1 VKIILCILDG
11 WGYSDTLDHNA
22 IKLSRTP
29 CYDKLLS
36 NHPYS
41 LLEASGASVGLPEGQ
56 VGNSEVGH
64 IAIGSG
70 RRVKQDLPRIHD
82 AMRTESILQNQYI
95 KEIIEKFS
103 GSQNTCHIIGMA
115 SDGGVHGHIEHVI
128 RLAKLLEKNNVKVIL
143 HLISDGRDALPKS
156 AEKYMKMVLDS
167 KLNIGSI
174 SGRFY
179 AMDRDHRWD
188 RTQKA
193 YNAIVNGDGAQFQ
206 DVAEFIKSQY
216 SQGLTDE
223 FFVPVVSPDYRGIS
237 DSDAIICTNFRADR
251 MRQLCT
257 VIMDKNSAHFNTRD
271 LKCEFYAFRPY
282 SSKIA
287 ERFKI
292 IFSNEK
298 IENTLGDI
306 ISSNN
311 LSQLRIAETEKYAH
325 VTYFFN
331 GGNEEELPL
340 EARILISSPKVAT
353 YDLEPQ
359 MSAYKITDA
368 LEDYLGNFQPSFVCL
383 NFANAD
389 MVGHSGSMDATIEAV
404 ETIDACLERI
414 LVLAKKQ
421 GYEILI
427 TADHGNAEC
436 MHDEESNQ
444 PLTAH
449 TLNPVPFIYIGSKNL
464 SLRDGELR
472 DIAPTILELFGID
485 KPSEMTGTSLINGQ

>member
-1 VKIILCILDG
+1 
-11 WGYSDTLDHNA
+11 
-22 IKLSRTP
+22 
-29 CYDKLLS
+29 
-36 NHPYS
+36 
-41 LLEASGASVGLPEGQ
+41 
-56 VGNSEVGH
+56 
-64 IAIGSG
+64 
-70 RRVKQDLPRIHD
+70 
-82 AMRTESILQNQYI
+82 
-95 KEIIEKFS
+95 
-103 GSQNTCHIIGMA
+103 
-115 SDGGVHGHIEHVI
+115 
-128 RLAKLLEKNNVKVIL
+128 
-143 HLISDGRDALPKS
+143 
-156 AEKYMKMVLDS
+156 
-167 KLNIGSI
+167 
-174 SGRFY
+174 
-179 AMDRDHRWD
+179 
-188 RTQKA
+188 
-193 YNAIVNGDGAQFQ
+193 
-206 DVAEFIKSQY
+206 
-216 SQGLTDE
+216 
-223 FFVPVVSPDYRGIS
+223 
-237 DSDAIICTNFRADR
+237 
-251 MRQLCT
+251 
-257 VIMDKNSAHFNTRD
+257 
-271 LKCEFYAFRPY
+271 
-282 SSKIA
+282 
-287 ERFKI
+287 
-292 IFSNEK
+292 
-298 IENTLGDI
+298 
-306 ISSNN
+306 
-311 LSQLRIAETEKYAH
+311 IAETEKYAH